1 MNKAMAT
8 CLSDPD
14 LDRLHAEEM
23 DPAEAE
29 QARAHL
35 ASCPNCA
42 GRSAGL
48 LAEHANLL
56 DRVRALGRTVNL
68 DASQPARSASAR
80 PSAAGEADCRLQIGD
95 AVGPYKLL
103 ETLGEGG
110 FGVVYLAE
118 QREPIRRRVALK
130 ILKPGMDSRRV
141 IARFKAEEQAL
152 AMMEHPCIARVL
164 DAGTTSPS
172 VGSLPYFAME
182 HVAGVPITDYCDLHT
197 LSTQQR
203 LDLFML
209 VCDAVQHAHQKGVIH
224 RDLKPSNVLV
234 TVQDGQPTPKVIDF
248 GVAKA
253 VSQRLTEQTVFTEQ
267 GQLIGTPEYMSPEQ
281 AEMSG
286 LNIDTRTD
294 IYSLG
299 VLLYELLV
307 GALPFDP
314 KSLRQAGYSEIQ
326 RIIREQD
333 PPKPSTRLSGLG
345 GRSAAV
351 AHQRRTDLMT
361 LAGQLRGD
369 LDWITMRAMEKDR
382 TRRYSSASEMAADI
396 RRHMN
401 NEPVLA
407 SPPSAAYRVRKFI
420 RRHRLGV
427 AAAAAVG
434 LALVLG
440 IASTTTMAVVASRQR
455 EAALAAW
462 SEARSAREAEHH
474 QREAAEENAES
485 TRREA
490 AKVEAVNQFLRGM
503 LSSADPREKGRDI
516 TVREVLDQA
525 AKQAEEGSMKDQ
537 PEIEALVRT
546 TLGQTYEA
554 LGLYPSAELH
564 LRTALDLRRRAGD
577 RSVDT
582 ARSLNNLAA
591 LLHQRGNAAEA
602 VRLCRQSL
610 DILREMK
617 GPRDAE
623 TLTSISNLAY
633 MLQEQ
638 GKHAEAEPLARE
650 ALASRRAALG
660 DRHVDVAF
668 SLNNLATLRFAQ
680 GDVAEAASLL
690 REALDILQSVHGR
703 EHPNVLTAMN
713 NLASLLKKQGNREE
727 AERLEREVLSLRRKL
742 LGDEHPDVAASL
754 NNLAQSLASR
764 GAYRDAVPL
773 LQEAASIFRSSLG
786 NDHPSLAV
794 VSENLAVSLL
804 QDGDY
809 LKADPAFR
817 EALAIRRKQSPQ
829 PHVDWLDS
837 LVGLGECL
845 ELAGERIEAES
856 LLRECLAICQEK
868 STDDWRCFQAESVL
882 GAVLTSRADYEEAE
896 QLLLKGHAGLQ
907 DHPPAKLAPQRTAAA
922 ARRLVRLYDAWGK
935 PEKAAQWRSKLST
948 AAGADASSQPSPAI
962 DASADHDNPAAP

>member
-1 MNKAMAT
+1 MAT

-35 ASCPNCA
+35 ASCTNCA
-42 GRSAGL
+42 RRSASL

-56 DRVRALGRTVNL
+56 DRVRALGRTLNL
-68 DASQPARSASAR
+68 DASPSARGASAT
-80 PSAAGEADCRLQIGD
+80 PACAGAADRGLQIGD
-95 AVGPYKLL
+95 SVGPYKLL

-130 ILKPGMDSRRV
+130 ILKPGMDSKRV

-172 VGSLPYFAME
+172 AGSLPYFAME

-197 LSTQQR
+197 LSTRQR
-203 LDLFML
+203 LDLFTL

-234 TVQDGQPTPKVIDF
+234 AVQDGQPTPKVIDF

-253 VSQRLTEQTVFTEQ
+253 VSQRLTEQTIFTEQ

-307 GALPFDP
+307 SALPFDP

-345 GRSAAV
+345 GQSAAV
-351 AHQRRTDLMT
+351 AHQRRTDLVT

-369 LDWITMRAMEKDR
+369 LDWITMKAMEKDR
-382 TRRYSSASEMAADI
+382 TRRYSSASELAADI

-407 SPPSAAYRVRKFI
+407 SPPGAAYRVRKFI

-434 LALVLG
+434 LALILG

-455 EAALAAW
+455 K
-462 SEARSAREAEHH
+462 
-474 QREAAEENAES
+474 AAEENAQS

-525 AKQAEEGSMKDQ
+525 AKQADEGLMKDQ
-537 PEIEALVRT
+537 PEIEAMVRT

-554 LGLYPSAELH
+554 LGLYPIAELH

-591 LLHQRGNAAEA
+591 LLHQRGDAAEA
-602 VRLCRQSL
+602 VRLCRQGL
-610 DILREMK
+610 DILREKK

-713 NLASLLKKQGNREE
+713 NLASLLKKQGSREE
-727 AERLEREVLSLRRKL
+727 AERLEHEVLRMRRKL

-764 GAYRDAVPL
+764 GAYRDAAPL
-773 LQEAASIFRSSLG
+773 LQEAASIFRGSLG
-786 NDHPSLAV
+786 DDHPSLAV
-794 VSENLAVSLL
+794 VLENLAVSLL

-809 LKADPAFR
+809 SKADPAFR
-817 EALAIRRKQSPQ
+817 EALAIRQKQSPQ

-845 ELAGERIEAES
+845 ELAGEHIEAES
-856 LLRECLAICQEK
+856 LLRKCLAICQEK
-868 STDDWRCFQAESVL
+868 SPDDWRCFQAASVL

-896 QLLLKGHAGLQ
+896 QLLLKGHAGLK
-907 DHPPAKLAPQRTAAA
+907 DHPPAKLGPERTAAA

-948 AAGADASSQPSPAI
+948 ATGADASSQPNPAN
-962 DASADHDNPAAP
+962 DASADRDHPAAP